1 MELRKRANRDFSID
15 ISSLVDVLFTL
26 LIFFSLT
33 STFVKESGLKVDLP
47 QASSDTP
54 LVSAEKFEIA
64 ISADGRIALG
74 GTEVSSIEEVK
85 DFLSK
90 FDTDM
95 RLKSVMVIRA
105 DVTTQHGRVTEV
117 LDTLKSLKF
126 ENIAVAT
133 RSKE

>member
-1 MELRKRANRDFSID
+1 MELKKRANRDFSID

-47 QASSDTP
+47 KVTSDTP

-64 ISADGRIALG
+64 ISSDGRVALG
-74 GTEVSSIEEVK
+74 GTEVSSEEEIK
-85 DFLSK
+85 EFLSK

-95 RLKSVMVIRA
+95 RLKYVMVIKA
-105 DVTTQHGRVTEV
+105 DVTTPHGKVTEV
-117 LDTLKSLKF
+117 LDILKSLKF

>member
-1 MELRKRANRDFSID
+1 MELKRRADKDFSID

-47 QASSDTP
+47 KASSDTP

-64 ISADGRIALG
+64 IRSDGRIALG
-74 GTEVSSIEEVK
+74 GTEVSSLEEVK
-85 DFLSK
+85 EFLSK

-95 RLKSVMVIRA
+95 RLKYVMVIKA
-105 DVTTQHGRVTEV
+105 DVTTPHGRVTEV
-117 LDTLKSLKF
+117 LDVLKSLKF

>member
-1 MELRKRANRDFSID
+1 MELKKRSVKDFSID

-47 QASSDTP
+47 KASSDAP
-54 LVSAEKFEIA
+54 IVSAEKFEIA
-64 ISADGRIALG
+64 ISSDGRIALG
-74 GTEVSSIEEVK
+74 GTEVSSLDDVRS
-85 DFLSK
+85 FLSK

-95 RLKSVMVIRA
+95 RLKYVIVIKA

-117 LDTLKSLKF
+117 LDILKSLKF

-133 RSKE
+133 RAKE

>member
-1 MELRKRANRDFSID
+1 MELKRRADKDFSID

-47 QASSDTP
+47 KASSDTP

-64 ISADGRIALG
+64 ISSDGRIALG
-74 GTEVSSIEEVK
+74 GTEVSSLEEVK
-85 DFLSK
+85 EFLSK

-95 RLKSVMVIRA
+95 RLKYVMVIKA
-105 DVTTQHGRVTEV
+105 DVTTPHGRVTEV
-117 LDTLKSLKF
+117 LDVLKSLKF

>member
-1 MELRKRANRDFSID
+1 MELKKRATRDFAID

-47 QASSDTP
+47 KASSDTP

-64 ISADGRIALG
+64 ISSDGRIALG

-90 FDTDM
+90 FDMDM
-95 RLKSVMVIRA
+95 RLKYIVVIKA
-105 DVTTQHGRVTEV
+105 DVTTPHGKVTEV
-117 LDTLKSLKF
+117 LDVLKSLKF

>member
-1 MELRKRANRDFSID
+1 MELKRRADRDFSID

-47 QASSDTP
+47 KASSDTP

-64 ISADGRIALG
+64 ISSDGRIALG
-74 GTEVSSIEEVK
+74 GTEVSSLEEVK
-85 DFLSK
+85 EFLSK

-95 RLKSVMVIRA
+95 RLKYVIVIKA
-105 DVTTQHGRVTEV
+105 DVTTPHGRVTEV
-117 LDTLKSLKF
+117 LDVLKSLKF

>member
-1 MELRKRANRDFSID
+1 MELKKRANRDFSID

-47 QASSDTP
+47 KASSDAP
-54 LVSAEKFEIA
+54 IVSAEKFEIA
-64 ISADGRIALG
+64 ISSDGRIALG

-95 RLKSVMVIRA
+95 RLKYVMVIRA

-117 LDTLKSLKF
+117 LDILKSLKF

>member
-1 MELRKRANRDFSID
+1 MELKKRAGRDFSID

-47 QASSDTP
+47 KASSDTP

-64 ISADGRIALG
+64 ISSDGRIALG
-74 GTEVSSIEEVK
+74 GTEVASIEEVK
-85 DFLSK
+85 DFLAK
-90 FDTDM
+90 FDMDM
-95 RLKSVMVIRA
+95 RLKYVIVIKA
-105 DVTTQHGRVTEV
+105 DVTTPHGRVTEV
-117 LDTLKSLKF
+117 LDVLKSLKF

>member
-47 QASSDTP
+47 KASSDTP

-74 GTEVSSIEEVK
+74 GTEVSSMDEVRN
-85 DFLSK
+85 FLSK

-95 RLKSVMVIRA
+95 RLKYVMVIRA

-117 LDTLKSLKF
+117 LDMLKTLKF

>member
-1 MELRKRANRDFSID
+1 MELKKRAARDFSID

-47 QASSDTP
+47 KASSDTP

-64 ISADGRIALG
+64 ISSDGRIALG
-74 GTEVSSIEEVK
+74 GTEVASIEEVK
-85 DFLSK
+85 DFLAK
-90 FDTDM
+90 FDMDM
-95 RLKSVMVIRA
+95 RLKYVIVIKA
-105 DVTTQHGRVTEV
+105 DVTTPHGRVTEV
-117 LDTLKSLKF
+117 LDVLKSLKF

>member
-1 MELRKRANRDFSID
+1 MELKKRAAKDFSID

-47 QASSDTP
+47 KASSDTP

-64 ISADGRIALG
+64 ISADGRVALG
-74 GTEVSSIEEVK
+74 GTEVSSNEEIEE
-85 DFLSK
+85 FLSK

-95 RLKSVMVIRA
+95 RLKYVMVIKD
-105 DVTTQHGRVTEV
+105 DVTTPHGRVTEV
-117 LDTLKSLKF
+117 LDILKSLKF

>member
-1 MELRKRANRDFSID
+1 MELKKSAGKDFSID

-47 QASSDTP
+47 KASSDTP
-54 LVSAEKFEIA
+54 IISAEKFEIA
-64 ISADGRIALG
+64 ISSDGRIALG
-74 GTEVSSIEEVK
+74 GTEAASLDEVK

-95 RLKSVMVIRA
+95 RLKYVMVIKA
-105 DVTTQHGRVTEV
+105 DVTTPHGRVTEV
-117 LDTLKSLKF
+117 LDILKSLKF

>member
-1 MELRKRANRDFSID
+1 MELKKRAEKDFSID

-47 QASSDTP
+47 KASSDTP

-64 ISADGRIALG
+64 INSEGRIALG
-74 GTEVSSIEEVK
+74 GTEVRSIDEVK
-85 DFLSK
+85 EFLSK

-95 RLKSVMVIRA
+95 RLKYVIVIKA
-105 DVTTQHGRVTEV
+105 DVTTPHGRVTEV
-117 LDTLKSLKF
+117 LDILKSLKF

>member
-54 LVSAEKFEIA
+54 LVSAEKLEIA

-95 RLKSVMVIRA
+95 RLKYVMVIRA

>member
-1 MELRKRANRDFSID
+1 MELKKRANRDFSID

-47 QASSDTP
+47 KASSDTP

-74 GTEVSSIEEVK
+74 GTEVSSIDEVR

-95 RLKSVMVIRA
+95 RLKYVMVIKA
-105 DVTTQHGRVTEV
+105 DVTTPHGRVTEV
-117 LDTLKSLKF
+117 LDVLKSLKF

>member
-1 MELRKRANRDFSID
+1 MELKRRADKDFSID

-33 STFVKESGLKVDLP
+33 STFVKESGLKVNLP

-54 LVSAEKFEIA
+54 LIASEKFDIA
-64 ISADGRIALG
+64 ISSDGRIAMG
-74 GTEVSSIEEVK
+74 GVEVK
-85 DFLSK
+85 SVDEMREFLSK

-95 RLKSVMVIRA
+95 RLKYVIVIKA
-105 DVTTQHGRVTEV
+105 DATTPHGRVTEV
-117 LDTLKSLKF
+117 LDLLKSLKF

>member
-1 MELRKRANRDFSID
+1 MELKKRANRDFAID

-47 QASSDTP
+47 KASSDTP

-64 ISADGRIALG
+64 ISSDGRIALG
-74 GTEVSSIEEVK
+74 GTEVSSIDEVK

-90 FDTDM
+90 FDMDM
-95 RLKSVMVIRA
+95 RLKYIVVIKA
-105 DVTTQHGRVTEV
+105 DVTTPHGKVTEV
-117 LDTLKSLKF
+117 LDVLKSLKF

>member
-1 MELRKRANRDFSID
+1 MELKKQANRDFSID

-47 QASSDTP
+47 KASSDAP
-54 LVSAEKFEIA
+54 IVSAEKFEIA
-64 ISADGRIALG
+64 ISSDGRIALG
-74 GTEVSSIEEVK
+74 GTEVSSLDDVRS
-85 DFLSK
+85 FLSK

-95 RLKSVMVIRA
+95 RLKYVIVIKA
-105 DVTTQHGRVTEV
+105 DVTTPHGKVTEV
-117 LDTLKSLKF
+117 LDILKSLKF

>member
-1 MELRKRANRDFSID
+1 MELRRRGTKDFSID

-47 QASSDTP
+47 KASSDTP

-64 ISADGRIALG
+64 ISSDGRIALG
-74 GTEVSSIEEVK
+74 GKEISSLDEVK

-95 RLKSVMVIRA
+95 RLKYVMVIKA
-105 DVTTQHGRVTEV
+105 DVTTPHGRVTEV
-117 LDTLKSLKF
+117 LDILKSLKF

>member
-1 MELRKRANRDFSID
+1 MELKRRAGKDFSID

-47 QASSDTP
+47 KASSDTP
-54 LVSAEKFEIA
+54 IISAEKFEIA
-64 ISADGRIALG
+64 ISSDGRIALG
-74 GTEVSSIEEVK
+74 GTEVASTEDVK
-85 DFLSK
+85 EFLSK

-95 RLKSVMVIRA
+95 RLKYVIVIKA
-105 DVTTQHGRVTEV
+105 DATTQHGKVTEI
-117 LDTLKSLKF
+117 LDILKSLKF

-133 RSKE
+133 RAKE

>member
-1 MELRKRANRDFSID
+1 MELKRRADKDFSID

-47 QASSDTP
+47 KASSDTP

-64 ISADGRIALG
+64 ISADGRVALG
-74 GTEVSSIEEVK
+74 GTEVASTEEIK
-85 DFLSK
+85 EFLSK

-95 RLKSVMVIRA
+95 RLKYVIVIKA
-105 DVTTQHGRVTEV
+105 DVTTPHGRVTEV
-117 LDTLKSLKF
+117 LDILKSLKF

>member
-1 MELRKRANRDFSID
+1 MELKKRANRDFSID

-47 QASSDTP
+47 KASSDTP

-64 ISADGRIALG
+64 ISSDGRIALG

-85 DFLSK
+85 DFLAK
-90 FDTDM
+90 FDMDM
-95 RLKSVMVIRA
+95 RLKYVIVIKA
-105 DVTTQHGRVTEV
+105 DVTTPHGRVTEV
-117 LDTLKSLKF
+117 LDVLKSLKF

>member
-1 MELRKRANRDFSID
+1 MELKRRADKDFSID

-47 QASSDTP
+47 KASSDTP

-64 ISADGRIALG
+64 ISSDGRIALG
-74 GTEVSSIEEVK
+74 GTEVSSLDEVK
-85 DFLSK
+85 EFLSK

-95 RLKSVMVIRA
+95 RLKYVMVIKA
-105 DVTTQHGRVTEV
+105 DVTTPHGRVTEV
-117 LDTLKSLKF
+117 LDVLKSLKF

>member
-1 MELRKRANRDFSID
+1 MELRRRGNKDFSID

-47 QASSDTP
+47 KASSDTP

-64 ISADGRIALG
+64 ISSDGRIALG
-74 GTEVSSIEEVK
+74 GKEISSLDEVK

-95 RLKSVMVIRA
+95 RLKYVMVIKA
-105 DVTTQHGRVTEV
+105 DVTTPHGRVTEV
-117 LDTLKSLKF
+117 LDILKSLKF

>member
-47 QASSDTP
+47 KASSDTP

-64 ISADGRIALG
+64 RSADGRIALG
-74 GTEVSSIEEVK
+74 GTEVSSMDEVRN
-85 DFLSK
+85 FLSK

-95 RLKSVMVIRA
+95 RLKYVMVIRA

-117 LDTLKSLKF
+117 LDMLKTLKF

>member
-1 MELRKRANRDFSID
+1 MELKKHTAKDFSID

-47 QASSDTP
+47 KASSDTP

-64 ISADGRIALG
+64 ISSDGRIALG
-74 GTEVSSIEEVK
+74 GTEVASLDEVK

-95 RLKSVMVIRA
+95 RLKYVMVIKA

-117 LDTLKSLKF
+117 LDILKSLKF

>member
-1 MELRKRANRDFSID
+1 MELKKRAAKDFSID

-64 ISADGRIALG
+64 ISADGRVALG
-74 GTEVSSIEEVK
+74 GTEVSSNEEIEE
-85 DFLSK
+85 FLSK

-95 RLKSVMVIRA
+95 RLKYVIVIKA
-105 DVTTQHGRVTEV
+105 DVTTPHGRVTEV
-117 LDTLKSLKF
+117 LDILKSLKF

-133 RSKE
+133 RAKK

>member
-1 MELRKRANRDFSID
+1 MELKKRANRDFSID

-47 QASSDTP
+47 KASSDTP

-74 GTEVSSIEEVK
+74 GTEVSSIDEVR

-95 RLKSVMVIRA
+95 RLKYVIVIKA
-105 DVTTQHGRVTEV
+105 DVTTPHGRVTEV
-117 LDTLKSLKF
+117 LDILKSLKF

-133 RSKE
+133 RAKE

>member
-1 MELRKRANRDFSID
+1 MELKKSTGKDFSID

-47 QASSDTP
+47 KASSDTP
-54 LVSAEKFEIA
+54 IISAEKFEIA
-64 ISADGRIALG
+64 ISSDGRIALG
-74 GTEVSSIEEVK
+74 GTEAASLDEVK

-95 RLKSVMVIRA
+95 RLKYVMVIKA
-105 DVTTQHGRVTEV
+105 DVTTPHGRVTEV
-117 LDTLKSLKF
+117 LDILKSLKF